1 LGFAATAATTGNVAY
16 LDIAA
21 RLFDAYERRLGGN
34 PIPAWDFD
42 DPRGAKAPR
51 DSSAGAVMANGLL
64 RMADPTPDV
73 ARAERWR
80 DFALATLEAFC
91 REALATDPHHRGL
104 LRHGVYSMPQGIGT
118 DSAVLFGDYFFT
130 TALMRALHPGAF
142 VPVDTRLA

>member
-1 LGFAATAATTGNVAY
+1 MGFAATAATTGNVAY